1 MNIHTGA
8 KFFRFIEGQE
18 EPEIIRISTADE
30 IKVKYFDKSG
40 QRHTMPYKEL
50 ADNYRQLRA
59 DGIITFSI
67 VSVGEASDVL
77 VALKSLPSETIPASM
92 RADIPNNIPYAV
104 CRQSIFDFFT
114 NNMKKTDGVVYVG
127 VSVNQDTCP
136 ANIDFNDMLTC
147 TGLKYNRPV
156 AVYLDDTL
164 EDILKLFNHKKYN
177 DALVALETASKHQPQ
192 FKDKAVLGL
201 NKTLKELLVN
211 NNFMY
216 DFRKCFGI
224 TEVPFHIDEESE
236 GLSMEN
242 IIFLENE
249 LKVNI
254 METYLIRYT
263 REIDLRSIKRD
274 YLLVTSAADKF
285 SKVYIVGYD
294 TADGEYVPRA
304 TV

>member
-1 MNIHTGA
+1 MSNIIHTGA

-18 EPEIIRISTADE
+18 EPDIIRISSADE
-30 IKVKYFDKSG
+30 VKVKYFDKSG
-40 QRHTMPYKEL
+40 KRKTMPYKEL
-50 ADNYRQLRA
+50 VDNYRQLRA
-59 DGIITFSI
+59 DGIATFSI
-67 VSVGEASDVL
+67 VSVGNAPDVL
-77 VALKSLPSETIPASM
+77 VALKALPTESVPASL
-92 RADIPNNIPYAV
+92 RADIPESVPYAI
-104 CRQSIFDFFT
+104 CRQSVYDFFT

-127 VSVNQDTCP
+127 ICVSQDTCP
-136 ANIDFNDMLTC
+136 ANINFNDMLTC
-147 TGLKYNRPV
+147 TDLKYNRPV

-177 DALVALETASKHQPQ
+177 DALVALESASKYQ
-192 FKDKAVLGL
+192 FKDKVTLGY
-201 NKTLKELLVN
+201 NQTLRELLVN

-224 TEVPFHIDEESE
+224 TEVPFAIDEESE
-236 GLSMEN
+236 GLSMDN
-242 IIFLENE
+242 ILFLENE

-274 YLLVTSAADKF
+274 FILVASAAEEF

-294 TADGEYVPRA
+294 VADGEYVPRTA
-304 TV
+304 V